1 MEHGQTSLLD
11 LQVDQQC
18 AAYLLETAK
27 WNRFLAIVWFIIC
40 GLMII
45 FSLFAGTMFATLF
58 STMPGM
64 EGSGRFFGASAGIF
78 ITVIYLVMAVIQLIP
93 TIFRYKFAN
102 QALSAVRTN
111 DQALFNRSI
120 NNLRLYSK
128 FWGILTIIIIAFY
141 VIGFIMAL
149 IGGALVSRG
158 GFDS

>member
-18 AAYLLETAK
+18 AAYLLETAR
-27 WNRFLAIVWFIIC
+27 WNKFLAIVWFIIC
-40 GLMII
+40 GLMIV
-45 FSLFAGTMFATLF
+45 FSLFAGSMFAAMF

-64 EGSGRFFGASAGIF
+64 EGPGRVFGASAGVV
-78 ITVIYLVMAVIQLIP
+78 ITIAYMVAALIQLIP
-93 TIFRYKFAN
+93 NIFRYKFAT
-102 QALSAVRTN
+102 QAMGAVRNN

-120 NNLRLYSK
+120 NNLRIYSK

-149 IGGALVSRG
+149 IGGAMVSRG
-158 GFDS
+158 GFES